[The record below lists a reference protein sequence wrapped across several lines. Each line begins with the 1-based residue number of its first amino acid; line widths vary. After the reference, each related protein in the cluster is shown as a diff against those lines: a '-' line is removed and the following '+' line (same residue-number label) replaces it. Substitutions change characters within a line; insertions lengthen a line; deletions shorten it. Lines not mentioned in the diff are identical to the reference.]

1 MNLWLRLLLLH
12 LALARQSRVD
22 LLDEVVLDLRVW
34 PTDLDIQRHMN
45 NGRYLS
51 IMDLGR
57 YALMART
64 GLLSIASTHRWMP
77 LVRGIEIEYFKPLT
91 PFQRFRLHTRLA
103 GWDGKWLY
111 LEQRFETD
119 ERVRA
124 SARIHGL
131 LRGRE
136 GNIPT
141 EQVLQAL
148 GEAHRESPARPPDPV
163 ADGLPEASHDRAGG
177 TASRTR

>member
-12 LALARQSRVD
+12 LTLKRQSRVD
-22 LLDEVVLDLRVW
+22 LLEEVVLDLRVW

-51 IMDLGR
+51 VMDLGR

-64 GLLSIASTHRWMP
+64 GLLGVATRQRWMP
-77 LVRGIEIEYFKPLT
+77 LVRGLEIEYFKPLM

-103 GWDGKWLY
+103 GWDEKWLY

-119 ERVRA
+119 ERVCA

-131 LRGRE
+131 LRGRD
-136 GNIPT
+136 GNIAPDRL
-141 EQVLQAL
+141 LQAL
-148 GEAHRESPARPPDPV
+148 GEGHRESPRT
-163 ADGLPEASHDRAGG
+163 HDRPCPPV
-177 TASRTR
+177 TARATPRMR

>member
-1 MNLWLRLLLLH
+1 LVDATTGTRMNLWLRLLLLH
-12 LALARQSRVD
+12 LSLPRRSRVD
-22 LLDEVVLDLRVW
+22 LLDDVVLDLRVW

-51 IMDLGR
+51 VMDLGR

-64 GLLSIASTHRWMP
+64 GLLDVAGKHRWMP
-77 LVRGIEIEYFKPLT
+77 LVRGIEIDYFKPLM
-91 PFQRFRLHTRLA
+91 PWQRYRLHTRLA
-103 GWDGKWLY
+103 GWDEKWLY

-119 ERVRA
+119 ERVCA

-136 GNIPT
+136 GNIPSARLL
-141 EQVLQAL
+141 EAL
-148 GEAHRESPARPPDPV
+148 GQGHRTPPGS
-163 ADGLPEASHDRAGG
+163 AMGG
-177 TASRTR
+177 YPG

>member
-12 LALARQSRVD
+12 LSLKRQSRID

-51 IMDLGR
+51 VMDLGR

-64 GLLSIASTHRWMP
+64 GLLGVAAKHRWMP
-77 LVRGIEIEYFKPLT
+77 LVRGIEIEYFKPLM
-91 PFQRFRLHTRLA
+91 PLQRFRLHTRLA
-103 GWDGKWLY
+103 GWDGKWLW
-111 LEQRFETD
+111 LEQRFETE
-119 ERVRA
+119 ERVCA

-141 EQVLQAL
+141 ERLLEAL
-148 GEAHRESPARPPDPV
+148 GQAHRESPEHAPDRV
-163 ADGLPEASHDRAGG
+163 AASGHDPAAAP
-177 TASRTR
+177 ASRMR